1 MYQVFARD
9 GSTVIVFQFHVC
21 FLFCFSQKIKFHEG
35 NDEEV
40 HHRKSRQI
48 LRRIQTLNWPPHE
61 KSGCFWRKQNFI
73 EMKIIFTE
81 TTFRFSN
88 VQMMTCIFIS
98 H

>member
-9 GSTVIVFQFHVC
+9 GFTIFVFQFQFVS
-21 FLFCFSQKIKFHEG
+21 FFVLAKKMFHEG

-73 EMKIIFTE
+73 EIRIIFTE
-81 TTFRFSN
+81 TAFRF
-88 VQMMTCIFIS
+88 
-98 H
+98 